1 MNLYLIRHAA
11 ADSPSEGV
19 ADADRPLT
27 DKARERMVRVVS
39 GLRKLGVQPEL
50 ILASPLKRAADTA
63 AIVAEGLGKVPI
75 ETLRELS
82 PGSDLSALIAKL
94 RPHLGLRELA
104 LVGHQPDLVHLA
116 AFLLSGLADTCEVTI
131 RKGGVAFLT
140 GDLSDPAARFT
151 LDWLLPPKVLRRL

>member
-1 MNLYLIRHAA
+1 MKLYLIRHAA
-11 ADSPSEGV
+11 AESPSEI
-19 ADADRPLT
+19 ADEERPLT
-27 DKARERMVRVVS
+27 EKARARMVRTVA
-39 GLRKLGVQPEL
+39 GLRKLEVQPEL
-50 ILASPLKRAADTA
+50 ILASPLKRAAETA
-63 AIVAEGLGKVPI
+63 AIVAEGLGNIPI

-104 LVGHQPDLVHLA
+104 LVGHQPDLGHLA
-116 AFLLSGLADTCEVTI
+116 AFLLSGLADTCEVAI